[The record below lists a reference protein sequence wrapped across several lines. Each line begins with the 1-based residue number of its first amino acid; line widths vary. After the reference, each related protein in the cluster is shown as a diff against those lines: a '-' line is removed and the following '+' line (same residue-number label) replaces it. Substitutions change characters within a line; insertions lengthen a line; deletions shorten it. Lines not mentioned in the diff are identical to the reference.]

1 MLFPTH
7 QGLFEM
13 KNASDAEKVVAAA
26 NMNKITVAGIHP
38 KVSVSTKLA
47 NLNKRYWIVIY
58 ALNFYVLK
66 CVFKIAVLIGYL
78 SSL

>member
-1 MLFPTH
+1 
-7 QGLFEM
+7 M
-13 KNASDAEKVVAAA
+13 KNASDAERVVAAA

-38 KVSVSTKLA
+38 KISVSTKHA
-47 NLNKRYWIVIY
+47 HLNKRYWIVIY

-66 CVFKIAVLIGYL
+66 FIFKMAVLIAYL

>member
-1 MLFPTH
+1 
-7 QGLFEM
+7 M

-26 NMNKITVAGIHP
+26 NMNKIAVAGIHP
-38 KVSVSTKLA
+38 KVSVSTKHA
-47 NLNKRYWIVIY
+47 HLNKRYWIVIY